1 MAKEQVNISATQQLR
16 EAIPIILQEKFS
28 DGATFEQLWNELFLD
43 KKLVKVMINS
53 KKKKRLGLL
62 QGLTNRIKDNKE
74 ENITII
80 KKEDGKN
87 YYVYFDNSIEKITIL
102 TENFIKSIQVI
113 DFKTDSNLTKEKEDI
128 VKKHMSAVE
137 KLTKINNELKT
148 VN

>member
-1 MAKEQVNISATQQLR
+1 MVKDQVNMSATQQLR

-28 DGATFEQLWNELFLD
+28 EGATFEQLWDELFLD
-43 KKLVKVMINS
+43 KKLAKVMINS
-53 KKKKRLGLL
+53 EKQKRLGLL

-87 YYVYFDNSIEKITIL
+87 YYVYFDNSIEKITII
-102 TENFIKSIQVI
+102 TENFLKSIQAI
-113 DFKTDSNLTKEKEDI
+113 DFKSDSNLTKEKEDI
-128 VKKHMSAVE
+128 VKKHVSVVE